1 MERRISHNDNDDDQG
16 RMAKGEKRFSA
27 PVVLRGRPSPAE
39 IERLLREERR
49 RRRKR
54 RIASIFAPKRSTFLP
69 ALEKRESRPAEPQ
82 QQRGKTAERERGQES
97 FVDAKEDQCRRF

>member
-16 RMAKGEKRFSA
+16 SMTKGEKRVAA

-54 RIASIFAPKRSTFLP
+54 RIAQVR
-69 ALEKRESRPAEPQ
+69 Q
-82 QQRGKTAERERGQES
+82 QSKEAARVIRER
-97 FVDAKEDQCRRF
+97 VRDAKEARLQELAAEELEKYRREKEGDGKER